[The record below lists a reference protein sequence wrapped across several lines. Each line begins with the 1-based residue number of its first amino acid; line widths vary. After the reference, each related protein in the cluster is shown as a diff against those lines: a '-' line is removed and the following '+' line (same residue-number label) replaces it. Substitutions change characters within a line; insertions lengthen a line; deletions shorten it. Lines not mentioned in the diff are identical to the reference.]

1 MAVFHMSSDGHLV
14 RTWPASSSVD
24 VYVHDYTGGD
34 IYDPDLIRNKD
45 INRWRGSS
53 GIKIGPS
60 ADAQFKALEVHGV
73 VIEGNQLTQLWN
85 DLTLT
90 APDGQKF
97 CLVANRSGLC
107 YLFVNSPSVMRLRIN
122 DYFGWAKYGVKPPIR
137 TSTIWTKCD
146 LSSGATLVDVGQL
159 LKNKEKEMDEMVKE
173 KSKELDAKEK
183 EVSVMRKLVERNKEV
198 ESLWERS
205 VEEKDNQLAMLMER
219 NEEVESLWEKS
230 MQDKDRQLAMWE
242 KSVQDKDKQLVKLM
256 DAMQALIYE
265 V

>member
-1 MAVFHMSSDGHLV
+1 MS
-14 RTWPASSSVD
+14 TASSSVD
-24 VYVHDYTGGD
+24 VYVHDYTGD
-34 IYDPDLIRNKD
+34 IYDPDLIRYKD
-45 INRWRGSS
+45 NGRWGNNR
-53 GIKIGPS
+53 IKIGPS

-97 CLVANRSGLC
+97 CLTANRSGIC
-107 YLFVNSPSVMRLRIN
+107 YLLVNSPSVMRLRVN
-122 DYFGWAKYGVKPPIR
+122 DYFGWAKYGVKPPIS

-159 LKNKEKEMDEMVKE
+159 LKNKEKETVEE
-173 KSKELDAKEK
+173 KSKELEAKEK
-183 EVSVMRKLVERNKEV
+183 EVVVMRKLVERSKEV
-198 ESLWERS
+198 ETLWERS

-230 MQDKDRQLAMWE
+230 VQEKDRQLAMWE
-242 KSVQDKDKQLVKLM
+242 KSVQEKDKQLVKLM